1 MPASRYS
8 NSSIIPGGRGDARS
22 VVQIRTLIS
31 SGELT
36 FKEYYLT
43 GAQRLDT
50 IAGREYGDGRYW
62 WIIAA
67 ASDIGW
73 GLQVPP
79 GTRIRV
85 PNFGSVLELIS

>member
-1 MPASRYS
+1 MADGTLSYS
-8 NSSIIPGGRGDARS
+8 QTI
-22 VVQIRTLIS
+22 T
-31 SGELT
+31 
-36 FKEYYLT
+36 T

-67 ASDIGW
+67 ASNIGW

-79 GTRIRV
+79 GTIIKIPQLDAV
-85 PNFGSVLELIS
+85 NQLTLIQ